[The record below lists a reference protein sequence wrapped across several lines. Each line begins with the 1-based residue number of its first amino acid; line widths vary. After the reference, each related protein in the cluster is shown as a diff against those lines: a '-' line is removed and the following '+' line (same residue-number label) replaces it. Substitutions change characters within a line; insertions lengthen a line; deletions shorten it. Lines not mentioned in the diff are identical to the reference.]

1 MIDRENHRDRAA
13 EPVRREISHTTVVER
28 DDALVDAD
36 RDIYQERVAGPAGEE
51 VVRSEHIS
59 VPSEAAQRGAGVARA
74 KQVIYFIFGAIEALL
89 ALRFVLLLLGANEA
103 SSFVSLIYTLS
114 HPFALPFQGIFGEPT
129 FGASMIAWSALV
141 GIVVYALMA
150 YGIARLVE
158 LVYAPVRPTRRGGV

>member
-1 MIDRENHRDRAA
+1 MTERETYRDRAP
-13 EPVRREISHTTVVER
+13 EPVRREISHTTVV
-28 DDALVDAD
+28 DPNDALVDGE
-36 RDIYQERVAGPAGEE
+36 RDIYQERAAGPAGEE

-59 VPSEAAQRGAGVARA
+59 VPSEAAQRDAGVVRV

-114 HPFALPFQGIFGEPT
+114 RPFALPFQGIFGEPS
-129 FGASMIAWSALV
+129 FGASVIAWSALV
-141 GIVVYALMA
+141 GIVVYALIA

-158 LVYAPVRPTRRGGV
+158 LVYAPMRASRTRGV